1 MDTLISSTNKTH
13 RYELTEILLKLAFS
27 NIAPS
32 KLYLNIYAYQ
42 LSFKGELYTIHPV
55 LSTGT
60 KIWHLRDES
69 KFYPKINFNNAIKVI
84 PSKAVVILCFGEI
97 DCREAFLMCVE
108 KAKYEVSMI
117 LVIDLKCLLNG
128 RIFERLFNFLS

>member
-1 MDTLISSTNKTH
+1 M
-13 RYELTEILLKLAFS
+13 
-27 NIAPS
+27 
-32 KLYLNIYAYQ
+32 
-42 LSFKGELYTIHPV
+42 

-69 KFYPKINFNNAIKVI
+69 KFYPKVNFNNAIKVI

-117 LVIDLKCLLNG
+117 LVTVCDFSSGPVVPGQYK
-128 RIFERLFNFLS
+128 SDYDQ